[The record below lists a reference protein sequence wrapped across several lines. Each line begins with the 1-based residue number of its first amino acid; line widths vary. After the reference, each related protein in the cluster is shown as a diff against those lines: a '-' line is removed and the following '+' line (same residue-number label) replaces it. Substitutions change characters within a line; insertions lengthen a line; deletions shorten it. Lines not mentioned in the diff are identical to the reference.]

1 MDGSG
6 GIGYLGRLENG
17 ADALVGLKLF
27 RNTLN
32 HECAGVEGV
41 DVLGRTEPDA
51 THVDHGFPVDVDESE
66 DDEGDDVSHRNMSPE
81 PDTTDVPDCK
91 QQEDILGRTLG
102 HLGVVV
108 DVDGD

>member
-1 MDGSG
+1 VDGSG
-6 GIGYLGRLENG
+6 GIGYLGRLENC

-41 DVLGRTEPDA
+41 DVLGRAEPDA

-66 DDEGDDVSHRNMSPE
+66 DDEGDDVSHRDMSPE
-81 PDTTDVPDCK
+81 PDTTDISDCE

-102 HLGVVV
+102 HLCVVV
-108 DVDGD
+108 DVDRD